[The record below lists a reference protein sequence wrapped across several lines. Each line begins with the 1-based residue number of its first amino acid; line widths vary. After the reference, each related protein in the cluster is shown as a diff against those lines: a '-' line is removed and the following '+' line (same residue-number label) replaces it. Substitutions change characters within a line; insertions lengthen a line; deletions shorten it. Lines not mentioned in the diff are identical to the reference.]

1 VDQST
6 GKASLHLDYCLAGG
20 NPLAPDL
27 MTADERLDEVA
38 QILAAGLVRLLQERR
53 YPNDHSRLEKNSL
66 DFSPDRSV
74 HATARKRR
82 KVRR

>member
-1 VDQST
+1 VDQSA
-6 GKASLHLDYCLAGG
+6 GKGSLHLDYCLADG

-38 QILAAGLVRLLQERR
+38 QILAAGLVRLRQRQ
-53 YPNDHSRLEKNSL
+53 YMNDHSRLEKNRL
-66 DFSPDRSV
+66 DFSPERSV
-74 HATARKRR
+74 HATARQRR